1 MWVFGRIAFFI
12 EGIISVKVLG
22 YFICWRKR
30 GWSRVSLEDF

>member
-22 YFICWRKR
+22 LFYM
-30 GWSRVSLEDF
+30 LEEAWLE